1 MALLTDSWKVDLLTF
16 FIVVLAIAYYF
27 VKRRYTY
34 WDRKGFKSLPNV
46 SYLFGNFSRAFLQKE
61 TFAETVERAYQQTDE
76 PFIGIYSIFRPILL
90 LRDPEL
96 IRQILIKDF
105 SYFTDRGKSQSM
117 HFLRN
122 LDLSEANFFIPNHN
136 LF

>member
-1 MALLTDSWKVDLLTF
+1 MALLSDSWKVDLLTI
-16 FIVVLAIAYYF
+16 FIGILALIYYL
-27 VKRRYTY
+27 VRRRYSY

-61 TFAETVERAYQQTDE
+61 TFAETVERNYRETDE

-90 LRDPEL
+90 LRDPVL

-105 SYFTDRGKSQSM
+105 SHFTDRGKSQHIYM
-117 HFLRN
+117 LT
-122 LDLSEANFFIPNHN
+122 
-136 LF
+136 